1 MGSLIPFL
9 QDQSK
14 ELDRIQNEQVEV
26 YGDTLENSLRLAAK
40 HLKKQVHELDYV
52 VLKRGKKNSLVT
64 NLGIFVF
71 RFFRKIT
78 FWMS

>member
-40 HLKKQVHELDYV
+40 HLKNKYM
-52 VLKRGKKNSLVT
+52 N
-64 NLGIFVF
+64 
-71 RFFRKIT
+71 
-78 FWMS
+78 